1 MLQKYK
7 TIFNI
12 FDMKKNLFLHT
23 FIILF
28 VIFISS
34 CSMSKHYLKKQNY
47 DRATREA
54 VKKLQKNPTKEKEI
68 LVLREAFPKANQVDN
83 ERIAALHKA
92 GQPDRWNEI
101 FKIYSKMEVRQVL
114 VENITPLQLETEK
127 VEFEH
132 VDYDQK
138 IIESKLRAAA
148 YYYNHG
154 RSLLEQND
162 KFLARN
168 AYEEFKIVQ
177 EYTTNYSDISSLI
190 AESHE
195 KGMSHV
201 ALAVENNARTNLP
214 DNFLFNLVNFD
225 VNNFDSEW
233 IKYYPRDT
241 RNGKYDVY
249 VSLNLRIVDVS
260 PESVTNN
267 EELFTKEVEDG

>member
-1 MLQKYK
+1 
-7 TIFNI
+7 
-12 FDMKKNLFLHT
+12 MKKNLFLHT